1 LHLNSA
7 GAAAYVLWPSG
18 ARNLLAK
25 FEQQGVALADAFINQ
40 TRTWD
45 FFQLVP
51 ANAIQMN
58 VAPEYGL
65 PEHIHSASLI
75 AREMHVSAKPPT
87 IALLLA
93 MKWRRFKGELS
104 KACLRLC
111 SNLMIKRDY
120 VPYLHHQHK

>member
-1 LHLNSA
+1 LDK
-7 GAAAYVLWPSG
+7 Y
-18 ARNLLAK
+18 
-25 FEQQGVALADAFINQ
+25 EQQGVALADAFINQ
-40 TRTWD
+40 TRAWD
-45 FFQLVP
+45 FFQLIP

-87 IALLLA
+87 IALSLA
-93 MKWRRFKGELS
+93 IKWRRFKGELS

-111 SNLMIKRDY
+111 SNSMIKRDY